1 MSKFKIN
8 NEIFIVKEDSIAHDE
23 KTFRIIFNR
32 YYKGLVTYA
41 YGYLYDKDASE
52 DLVQEVFIYFWE
64 HAVSLNIQTSLQ
76 SYLYAMVRNKC
87 LNYLKSFKITDNLE
101 VLELYTN
108 LTTDYEFD
116 SSSED
121 EEEKIYNQI
130 LKIVDRLPKQMQQ
143 IAKLKFLDNY
153 KYAEIAAELNI
164 SVNTVKTQL
173 KRAKLK
179 IAEFVT
185 ILLILTQ
192 IKN

>member
-1 MSKFKIN
+1 MNS
-8 NEIFIVKEDSIAHDE
+8 SP
-23 KTFRIIFNR
+23 FRAFN
-32 YYKGLVTYA
+32 
-41 YGYLYDKDASE
+41 
-52 DLVQEVFIYFWE
+52 
-64 HAVSLNIQTSLQ
+64 
-76 SYLYAMVRNKC
+76 
-87 LNYLKSFKITDNLE
+87 LKSFKITDNLE

-121 EEEKIYNQI
+121 EEEKVYNQI

-143 IAKLKFLDNY
+143 IARLKFLHNY
-153 KYAEIAAELNI
+153 KYAEIATELNL